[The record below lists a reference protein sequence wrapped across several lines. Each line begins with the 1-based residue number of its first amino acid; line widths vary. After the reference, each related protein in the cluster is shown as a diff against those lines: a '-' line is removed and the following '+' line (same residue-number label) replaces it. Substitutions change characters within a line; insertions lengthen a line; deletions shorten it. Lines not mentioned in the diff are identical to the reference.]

1 LLGLLR
7 IFIKNISKY
16 ITMVYHFIK
25 YIRLGGTLENK
36 FNYDWKPALIS
47 WNKVLYL
54 NVNIIHDYVKCD
66 INIL

>member
-1 LLGLLR
+1 
-7 IFIKNISKY
+7 
-16 ITMVYHFIK
+16 MVYHFIK